1 MTAHKGYGQTWWGT
15 QWLNSLAQ
23 IDYDNRLPRGRS
35 YANKGA
41 VTKIEIQD
49 GEILA
54 KVRGSRP
61 RPYAVSINVPAMPQQ
76 QTKALL
82 DALASDPVIISKM
95 LNRELDPAVLER
107 AKALKIEI
115 FPTGWKDLGMDC
127 SCPDWAVPCK
137 HLAAV
142 IYLIS
147 REIDGNPFMIF
158 SLKGIDLTQE
168 LEARDISIERE
179 AKARLPTV
187 DSLLDHGQQKAIS
200 VPEAANPEDYS
211 PPDYSTLPDLTATL
225 ISVLPTNPTFFQ
237 QGDFRTTYEKVLKR
251 VIKQARRALKTT
263 AVTSDALPS
272 IVVAADKPHVVL
284 DHAYQPTLTGLAE
297 PASWSDWVS
306 RLQQLTEGDLPDLQP
321 EVAAMFHA
329 RMTSLYLL
337 AQGAVLPQV
346 FEIGKSEVGLRW
358 LPAILDE
365 TIRDLINRLA
375 LLLPTG
381 VLAYRNGRQVD
392 NLSGAVQAVALCSL
406 FLGEFIRYWSDA
418 HNEKPYANKHL
429 DLFFGHG
436 HARFDGPG
444 EGEVGSGVQLWLS
457 RFHLSQ
463 HAYMPVLKLE
473 DEGSGFSLSLGVI
486 ARNAPLQEPVPF
498 ASLLMDKAWQENRY
512 SVLQI
517 VSLLA
522 EFFPAFNDYIST
534 GAASPIALSAETLP
548 DFLFDTLPVIRLLGI
563 RALLPKALDR
573 ILRPRISM
581 KVSGKH
587 TGSTGYLN
595 ADDVFGFN
603 WTVAIGDNQLTRT
616 EFDELVKNAHGIVRF
631 KGEYVYLEPTEID
644 QLRQQLEKPLR
655 TSRAELLR
663 IALAGEYLGTPITLD
678 GKARAIIRELT
689 EISNVQLPS
698 TLNATLRPYQER
710 GYAWLYRNI
719 CAGLGSVIADDMG
732 LGKTLQVIA
741 TLLKLKEEGKLN
753 EAKALVIVPTSL
765 LTNWTKEI
773 TRFAPTMTVDIF
785 HGAERM
791 LDKKCADVLLTTFG
805 MVRTDLPKLKKQPW
819 CIVVVDEAQNIKNP
833 IAAQTRAV
841 KSIPAP
847 AFVALTGTPVENR
860 LSEYWSIMDF
870 ANRGFLGN
878 LSSFTK
884 EYAVPIQSHHDN
896 QVIQRFKRVTSPFLL
911 RRLKSD
917 KSIISDLP
925 DKIEQNQYCRLVKK
939 QAALY
944 ESVVREALRVINGES
959 DTFKR
964 QGLVLQMIMALKQ
977 ICNHPTQYLKT
988 GDDDAGLSGKSELF
1002 LDLLDPI
1009 LAAHEKVLVFT
1020 QFREAG
1026 ELLSKWIKTRFG
1038 REPQFLHGGVARKT
1052 RDTMVEKFQND
1063 RTERV
1068 FLLSLKAGGTGL
1080 NLTAATSVIHFDLWW
1095 NPAVEAQATD
1105 RAYRIGQ
1112 QHNVQVHRL
1121 ITRATFEERIND
1133 MIQSKRDLADLTV
1146 GVGEKWI
1153 GNLSNEELKDVFSL
1167 GAVKE

>member
-1 MTAHKGYGQTWWGT
+1 MTIHKGYGQTWWGA

-41 VTKIEIQD
+41 VTRIEIQR

-54 KVRGSRP
+54 KVKGSRP
-61 RPYAVSINVPAMPQQ
+61 RPYGVSVKVPAMPRQ
-76 QTKALL
+76 QTRALL

-95 LNRELDPAVLER
+95 LNRELDPAVLEH

-115 FPTGWKDLGMDC
+115 FPARWKDLDMDC

-147 REIDGNPFMIF
+147 REIDGNPFLIF

-168 LEARDISIERE
+168 LEARHISIERE

-187 DSLLDHGQQKAIS
+187 DALLDHGQQKAIS
-200 VPEAANPEDYS
+200 VSEVSHPEDCS

-225 ISVLPTNPTFFQ
+225 VSVLPANPAFFQ
-237 QGDFRTTYEKVLKR
+237 QGDFRTIYEKVLKR
-251 VIKQARRALKTT
+251 VIKQARRVLKTT
-263 AVTSDALPS
+263 AVTGDELSS
-272 IVVAADKPHVVL
+272 IVTAADKPQVVL
-284 DHAYQPTLTGLAE
+284 DHAYQPTLRGLTE
-297 PASWSDWVS
+297 LSSWSDLVS
-306 RLQQLTEGDLPDLQP
+306 RLQQLAEVDLPDLQP
-321 EVAAMFHA
+321 EVAAMYHA
-329 RMTSLYLL
+329 RMCSLHLL

-346 FEIGKSEVGLRW
+346 FETGKSEVGLRW

-365 TIRDLINRLA
+365 TVRDLINQLA
-375 LLLPTG
+375 LLLPVG
-381 VLAYRNGRQVD
+381 VLAYGNERKVNH
-392 NLSGAVQAVALCSL
+392 LSGEVQAIALCSL
-406 FLGEFIRYWSDA
+406 FLGEFVRHWGDA
-418 HNEKPYANKHL
+418 HTEKPYANKLL
-429 DLFFGHG
+429 DLFFGQG

-444 EGEVGSGVQLWLS
+444 EGEVGSGAQLWLS
-457 RFHLSQ
+457 RFHLGQ

-473 DEGSGFSLSLGVI
+473 DEGSEFNLSLGVI
-486 ARNAPLQEPVPF
+486 ARNAPLQEPVSF
-498 ASLLMDKAWQENRY
+498 ASLLTDKAWQGNRY

-522 EFFPAFNDYIST
+522 QFFPAFNRYISA
-534 GAASPIALSAETLP
+534 GAASPIALSAEALP
-548 DFLFDTLPVIRLLGI
+548 GFLFDTLPIIRLLGI
-563 RALLPKALDR
+563 RTLLPRALDR

-581 KVSGKH
+581 KVSGKS
-587 TGSTGYLN
+587 TGSTGFLN
-595 ADDVFGFN
+595 ADDLFGFN
-603 WTVAIGDNQLTRT
+603 WTVAIGDNQLTHT
-616 EFDELVKNAHGIVRF
+616 EFDELVNNAHGIVRF
-631 KGEYVYLEPTEID
+631 KGEYVYLEPTEIE
-644 QLRQQLEKPLR
+644 QLRLQLEKPLR
-655 TSRAELLR
+655 TSHAELLR
-663 IALAGEYLGTPITLD
+663 VALAGEYLGTPITLD
-678 GKARAIIRELT
+678 GKARSIIRELT
-689 EISNVQLPS
+689 EISSVPLPS

-710 GYAWLYRNI
+710 GVAWLYRNI
-719 CAGLGSVIADDMG
+719 RAGFGSVIADDMG
-732 LGKTLQVIA
+732 MGKTLQVIA
-741 TLLKLKEEGKLN
+741 TLLKLKEEGKLDD
-753 EAKALVIVPTSL
+753 AKALVIVPTSL

-785 HGAERM
+785 HGTERA
-791 LDKKCADVLLTTFG
+791 LNKTRTDVLLTTFG
-805 MVRTDLPKLKKQPW
+805 TVRTDLSKLKKQPW
-819 CIVVVDEAQNIKNP
+819 RIVIVDEAQNIKNP
-833 IAAQTRAV
+833 VAAQTKAI

-870 ANRGFLGN
+870 ANRGFLGS
-878 LSSFTK
+878 LSGFTK
-884 EYAVPIQSHHDN
+884 EYAVPIQSHHDH

-988 GDDDAGLSGKSELF
+988 GDGDAGLSGKAELF

-1026 ELLSKWIKTRFG
+1026 ELLSTWIKTRFG

-1052 RDTMVEKFQND
+1052 RDKMVDKFQND

-1080 NLTAATSVIHFDLWW
+1080 NLTAANNVIHFDLWW

-1167 GAVKE
+1167 GLE